1 MSATKHIAERMAALG
16 ITLPDGCE
24 IDIRPSTSRS
34 LKAVIYT
41 KATLAYGTDAGE
53 MSGFPSDKEMTD
65 KTIREIARFARKCN
79 DNWASISSI
88 DHFLDITSKGLPLAE
103 VGLDVAFVKWCES
116 QDVGF
121 DDIVNMM
128 RRWHRTNRL
137 YNDVLEGVRRSW
149 TNMEPDLLRSYFP
162 RAYRN
167 MNYIYDQTSCRL
179 DFFQGC
185 FWGRKP
191 FAFDFML
198 GNQRYQSSSSPTLVI
213 EAPLPEAGWKSLKGR
228 HVNDIVSKP
237 IFGDSQKVLSVQDH
251 GSYRTLTMSG
261 EIIPLVKAPDLAMAA

>member
-1 MSATKHIAERMAALG
+1 MTATKRFAEQMAALG
-16 ITLPDGCE
+16 ITLPDDCE
-24 IDIRPSTSRS
+24 IDIGPCSSKRQ
-34 LKAVIYT
+34 KVVIYT

-53 MSGFPSDKEMTD
+53 MSGIPADQEMTEE
-65 KTIREIARFARKCN
+65 TVREIARFARKCH
-79 DNWASISSI
+79 DNWANISSI
-88 DHFLDITSKGLPLAE
+88 DHFLDITSKGLPLANI
-103 VGLDVAFVKWCES
+103 GLDVAFVKWCER

-128 RRWHRTNRL
+128 RRWHRSHRY

-149 TNMEPDLLRSYFP
+149 TNMEPDLLRAYFP

-167 MNYIYDQTSCRL
+167 MNHIYDQTSSQL

-213 EAPLPEAGWKSLKGR
+213 NTPLPEAGWKSLKGR
-228 HVNDIVSKP
+228 RVNDIVSQP
-237 IFGDSQKVLSVQDH
+237 IFGDSQKILSVQDH
-251 GSYRTLTMSG
+251 GSYRTLTMSA
-261 EIIPLVKAPDLAMAA
+261 ETVPLIKAPDMAMAA